1 MAVQSSLRPI
11 NPPVN
16 PSVARTAA
24 FILPPS
30 ISNLME
36 KEGMELGHAS
46 DKIFSK
52 NNSKHAEGCHIII
65 QVIIHILKYLNAFLF
80 LRIFVI

>member
-36 KEGMELGHAS
+36 NEGMELGHAS

-65 QVIIHILKYLNAFLF
+65 NNLKL
-80 LRIFVI
+80 